1 MAARRVTPPRRR
13 GRTTVF
19 LALAGFLVVTV
30 AVIARRSYGRTLQ
43 RDLSGI
49 ERTRTQLSGEVI
61 KLEADIRSASSR
73 NRLAPLVES
82 TLGMRVP
89 SDTQVIDLQLTEAP
103 RVTP

>member
-1 MAARRVTPPRRR
+1 MATRRVAPRRR
-13 GRTTVF
+13 GRTTVA
-19 LALAGFLVVTV
+19 LALVGFFLVTIS
-30 AVIARRSYGRTLQ
+30 VIGRRSWGRALQ

-61 KLEADIRSASSR
+61 KLESEIRSASSR

-89 SDTQVIDLQLTEAP
+89 ADTQVIDLQVTEVP
-103 RVTP
+103 RVAP

>member
-1 MAARRVTPPRRR
+1 MATRRVAPRRR
-13 GRTTVF
+13 GRTTVA
-19 LALAGFLVVTV
+19 LALLGFFIV
-30 AVIARRSYGRTLQ
+30 AVSVIARRSWGRALQ

-61 KLEADIRSASSR
+61 KLESEIRSASSR

-89 SDTQVIDLQLTEAP
+89 ADTQVIDLQVTEVP
-103 RVTP
+103 RVAP